1 MKREIIV
8 ISTALLFLFQAP
20 VKGDPFCQPVA
31 FRKERSFG
39 ESLKYIHEK

>member
-20 VKGDPFCQPVA
+20 VKGDPFFQADSFQKGEV
-31 FRKERSFG
+31 FRRKF
-39 ESLKYIHEK
+39 KIHP